1 LARHWRLARLLC
13 FLLPTKVPKIRTVFI
28 LVIWLFGRTLATA
41 TAAATAEAAHEVAA
55 SEKSTEAEQ
64 SLEPLGL
71 DTEQGAHQVFS
82 NLVCKIKTKAA
93 IFVVQL
99 SFLLITQDSIGTV
112 DLLEHLLSLRI
123 VRIFVRV
130 IPAVGESLQD
140 SVPDKSY
147 HTSVQVC
154 DTSS

>member
-1 LARHWRLARLLC
+1 MLLC

-28 LVIWLFGRTLATA
+28 LVIWLFGRTLA

-82 NLVCKIKTKAA
+82 NLGCKIKTKAA

-99 SFLLITQDSIGTV
+99 SFLFITQDSIGTV
-112 DLLEHLLSLRI
+112 D
-123 VRIFVRV
+123 
-130 IPAVGESLQD
+130 P
-140 SVPDKSY
+140 
-147 HTSVQVC
+147 
-154 DTSS
+154 